1 MKIDRRELLVRTASS
16 VAAVAGAAWGL
27 PATARSA
34 GPAIEPDVH
43 IELHAE
49 PGHVTIRRGVP
60 TRVWRYRG
68 RLLRGDASVLE
79 TMPGSYLG
87 PLIRVRR
94 GQRVRIE
101 LLNGLP
107 EPTIIHWHGLHV
119 PDDMDGHPRFAIAPG
134 ARYVYEFTVRNRA
147 GSYWFHPHPHGRT
160 GAQVAAGLAGLFI
173 VGDDEEA
180 ALGLPAG
187 VQDIPLVIQDRQF
200 DSDNQFVYPGR
211 DSAGP
216 GMPGGEMM
224 GGGMMGG
231 GMMGG
236 GMMGGGMMG
245 GGMMGRGSGRG
256 MMGRGGMG
264 SMMAAMMGVLGDH
277 ILVNGGAQV
286 VREVARRPHRLRLLN
301 GANTRTLKL
310 AWSDGSPLTVIG
322 SDGGLLARPVQRDY
336 VMLAPAERV
345 DLWADFG
352 RRQAGSEVALR
363 SLAFEGGMDMSGMM
377 GGGMMGGQ
385 VGLADG
391 AAFEVQRFRMDSGSA
406 RPGELPAALA
416 QIAPADSGA
425 AINAARPKV
434 FEPTMGMMVWG
445 INGQSFDMLG
455 ASEQETVK
463 LGTQEVWEFRNE
475 GRGSM
480 MGMLMPHAMHVH
492 GLQFR
497 VLSRAVSRRF
507 ADVYRTVG
515 AGFVDEGWKDTVLVM
530 PGERVRVLLRFEDY
544 PGLFLYHCHMLE
556 HEDSGLMRNYLVK
569 A

>member
-1 MKIDRRELLVRTASS
+1 MNIDRRDLLVRTASAA
-16 VAAVAGAAWGL
+16 AAVAGAAWALPGTARTAE
-27 PATARSA
+27 PATQA
-34 GPAIEPDVH
+34 DLH
-43 IELHAE
+43 LELHAE
-49 PGHVTIRRGVP
+49 PGEVPIRPGAP

-68 RLLRGDASVLE
+68 RLLRGDAGALDP
-79 TMPGSYLG
+79 MPGSYLG
-87 PLIRVRR
+87 PLIRARR
-94 GQRVRIE
+94 GQRVRID
-101 LLNGLP
+101 LVNDLP

-187 VQDIPLVIQDRQF
+187 AQDIPLVIQDREF
-200 DSDNQFVYPGR
+200 EGDNQFVYPGR

-216 GMPGGEMM
+216 DMP
-224 GGGMMGG
+224 
-231 GMMGG
+231 GG

-256 MMGRGGMG
+256 SGRGMMGRDGMG
-264 SMMAAMMGVLGDH
+264 SMMAAMMGVLGDQV
-277 ILVNGGAQV
+277 LVNGGIPV
-286 VREVARRPHRLRLLN
+286 VREVARRPHRLRVLN

-322 SDGGLLARPVQRDY
+322 SDGGLLARPAQRDY

-345 DLWADFG
+345 DLWVDFG
-352 RRQAGSEVALR
+352 RRQPGSEVALR
-363 SLAFEGGMDMSGMM
+363 SLAFDGGMDMGGMM
-377 GGGMMGGQ
+377 GGGMMGGRR
-385 VGLADG
+385 GLADG
-391 AAFEVQRFRMDSGSA
+391 AAFEVQRFRTDSGPA

-416 QIAPADSGA
+416 QVAPADPRA
-425 AINAARPKV
+425 AVNAALPKV